1 MATTVTITCP
11 HCGFSKDMPG
21 MSVPTGPVRV
31 SCPRCKLSFSFT
43 PESYLPS
50 ATSDAS
56 PEPILSPIDSAAAP
70 DENPDTAVTPSP
82 IPFLRQ
88 EETREQV
95 ARTAMPGSPPRRELS
110 SLGDLFSRSWDVFK
124 NRIGILLVLY
134 LIIIAGVLVP
144 LGLFMGMGFLI
155 SMVMPE
161 SRVPLLVGGG
171 ITGGIIG
178 MVAVY
183 WGAAALVF
191 AVVDE
196 SLGVRDALVKG
207 WERLGSFLWLYS
219 IAGFIILGGFLLF
232 VVPGVIFLVWFFFGQ
247 FVLAVEGD
255 RGMAALLKSKEYVTG
270 RWLDVFFRLFVLWLI
285 SVVAGM
291 IPLVGSF
298 LSLLLVPFSMVY
310 HYLIFA
316 ELKEIKGKVE
326 VPTAGTGKYAWL
338 GVGAFGH
345 VVFLGLLGLAL
356 LQHFIAS

>member
-1 MATTVTITCP
+1 MAPTVTITCP
-11 HCGFSKDMPG
+11 HCGFFKDIPDG
-21 MSVPTGPVRV
+21 SVPPGPVRV

-43 PESYLPS
+43 PDASLLSAASDANPEPPLTTREPS
-50 ATSDAS
+50 AIPDGDPDAGL
-56 PEPILSPIDSAAAP
+56 P
-70 DENPDTAVTPSP
+70 PS
-82 IPFLRQ
+82 FLRQ
-88 EETREQV
+88 EEPR
-95 ARTAMPGSPPRRELS
+95 APGAGNGIPGSPPRRELS
-110 SLGDLFSRSWDVFK
+110 GLGDLLKQSWEVFK
-124 NRIGILLVLY
+124 SRIGILLVLY

-144 LGLFMGMGFLI
+144 LGLFLGMGFLL

-161 SRVPLLVGGG
+161 SRGPLLVGGG

-183 WGAAALVF
+183 WGGAALVF

-196 SLGVRDALVKG
+196 ALGVRDALVKG

-232 VVPGVIFLVWFFFGQ
+232 VVPGVVFLVWFFFGQ

-255 RGMAALLKSKEYVTG
+255 RGMAALLKSKEYVAG

-298 LSLLLVPFSMVY
+298 LSLLFVPFSMVY
-310 HYLIFA
+310 HYLIYA
-316 ELKEIKGKVE
+316 ELKEIKGKME
-326 VPTAGTGKYAWL
+326 VPTTGSGKYAWL

-345 VVFLGLLGLAL
+345 LVFMGLLGLAL
-356 LQHFIAS
+356 VRHFIAS